1 MNVKR
6 LLMMTSV
13 VTILMFF
20 ATGGWGSERQNVV
33 QQIVDNG
40 RIDWTE
46 GVIQA
51 TGIGAPPE
59 KFYGKPQAVPMAVR
73 AAQLDAYR
81 RLLEVTK
88 GVRVDS
94 QTVVEDDAVKS
105 DIINSQVEGMVK
117 GAQVVKKEYLSDG
130 SVEVTLQMSLRGGFA
145 QLMLPLEIQQVEK
158 IRSIPETGV
167 ITTPQDITPETSD
180 IPTSGARVHTG
191 LVIDARGLGARP
203 AMSPKIVDETGKEV
217 YGAAYA
223 SREFAVQQGM
233 CGYARDL
240 TAAQQNP
247 RVTND
252 PLIVKGLRTQG
263 PGKSDIVISNADA
276 TKILSSSENLS
287 FLQKCRVMIVL
298 D

>member
-1 MNVKR
+1 MKVNR
-6 LLMMTSV
+6 LLIMTSV
-13 VTILMFF
+13 VIMLMSF
-20 ATGGWGSERQNVV
+20 ATGGWSTEGQNVV
-33 QQIVDNG
+33 QQIANNG
-40 RIDWTE
+40 SIDWTA

-59 KFYGKPQAVPMAVR
+59 KFYGKPQAVPMALR

-81 RLLEVTK
+81 RLLEATK

-105 DIINSQVEGMVK
+105 DIIESQVEGMVK
-117 GAQVVKKEYLSDG
+117 GARIVKTEYLSDG
-130 SVEVTLQMSLRGGFA
+130 SVEVTLQMSLHGGFA
-145 QLMLPLEIQQVEK
+145 QLMLPSEIQQIER
-158 IRSIPETGV
+158 IRSVPDGDVTI
-167 ITTPQDITPETSD
+167 TPQQITPETSH
-180 IPTSGARVHTG
+180 IPTAGGSVYTG
-191 LVIDARGLGARP
+191 LVIDARGLEARP
-203 AMSPKIVDETGKEV
+203 AMAPKIVDETGKEV
-217 YGAAYA
+217 YGSTYA

-233 CGYARDL
+233 SGYAKDL

-247 RVTND
+247 RVANN

-276 TKILSSSENLS
+276 AKILSSSENLS

>member
-1 MNVKR
+1 
-6 LLMMTSV
+6 MTSV
-13 VTILMFF
+13 VITLMFF
-20 ATGGWGSERQNVV
+20 ATAGWGAEGQNFV
-33 QQIVDNG
+33 QQIGGNG
-40 RIDWTE
+40 TIDWTE

-59 KFYGKPQAVPMAVR
+59 KFYGKPQAVPMALR

-94 QTVVEDDAVKS
+94 QTVVDDYAIKS
-105 DIINSQVEGMVK
+105 DIISSQVDGMVK
-117 GAQVVKKEYLSDG
+117 GAQTVKKEYLSDG
-130 SVEVTLQMSLRGGFA
+130 SVEVTLQMNLHGGFA
-145 QLMLPLEIQQVEK
+145 QLMLPSEIQQVEK
-158 IRSIPETGV
+158 IRSVPEIDLMADPRQTTMGTG
-167 ITTPQDITPETSD
+167 DNAS
-180 IPTSGARVHTG
+180 SGGNLYTG
-191 LVIDARGLGARP
+191 LIIDARGLNARP
-203 AMSPKIVDETGKEV
+203 AMSPKIVNETGKEV
-217 YGAAYA
+217 YGSAYV

-233 CGYARDL
+233 SGYARDL
-240 TAAQQNP
+240 TSAQQNP
-247 RVTND
+247 RVANN

-276 TKILSSSENLS
+276 AKILSSSENLS